1 MDSYS
6 AHDALLK
13 EQIYA
18 VYISIFNLRS
28 STQKKCS
35 ILTPLLG
42 GYETS
47 WRVVGITKAALEL
60 LAENNYRYIK
70 GAICRAHIVNRYET
84 ARQIFECN
92 SPLDLSTFF
101 EVVWN
106 NDRTVIATK
115 SENKLNGTLP
125 KVIPIDYLKKLFTCN
140 EIVGFKFRKI
150 EAEFLRDLHLA
161 FKSGELDLTCPY
173 IATKMEKK

>member
-1 MDSYS
+1 MDNFG
-6 AHDALLK
+6 AHDSLHK

-18 VYISIFNLRS
+18 VYLSIFNLIS

-47 WRVVGITKAALEL
+47 WRVIGITKAALEL
-60 LAENNYRYIK
+60 LAENEYRYVK
-70 GAICRAHIVNRYET
+70 GAICRAHIVGRYET
-84 ARQIFECN
+84 AKQIFECN
-92 SPLDLSTFF
+92 APLDLSTFF
-101 EVVWN
+101 EIVWK

-115 SENKLNGTLP
+115 SENKNNGTLP

-150 EAEFLRDLHLA
+150 EAEFLKDLHLA
-161 FKSGELDLTCPY
+161 FNSGKLDLTCPY
-173 IATKMEKK
+173 MDTKKQ